1 MATFVMLGKYSS
13 EALKEISAERT
24 ERAVGTI
31 KKFGGQV
38 SSMYTLLG
46 DHDLVLIVD
55 LPGVEQAM
63 QASIALNKS
72 TGIAFTTSPALKVE
86 DFDKLAAA
94 L

>member
-24 ERAVGTI
+24 QRAVSTI
-31 KKFGGQV
+31 KKFGGEV

-86 DFDKLAAA
+86 DFDKLATT